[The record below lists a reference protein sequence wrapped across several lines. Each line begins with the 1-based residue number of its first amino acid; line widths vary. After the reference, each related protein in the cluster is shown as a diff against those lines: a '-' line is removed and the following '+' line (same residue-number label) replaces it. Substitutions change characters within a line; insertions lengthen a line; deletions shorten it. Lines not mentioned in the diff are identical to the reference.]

1 MVSPHSPRP
10 PKGKS
15 ADFEAFVCTCD
26 AKGLQ
31 EAEELMKE
39 VKTRLSGATVFMEP
53 PLSDATFLT
62 AVSSSLHFD
71 FRASIN
77 RILSDHWSAV
87 FAESD
92 DGTYRT
98 VVECDL
104 VEHGIAATWKAFA
117 DRAQNLAPGQT
128 AP

>member
-1 MVSPHSPRP
+1 VVSPHEPTSA
-10 PKGKS
+10 KGKS
-15 ADFEAFVCTCD
+15 ADFETFVCTCD
-26 AKGLQ
+26 AKGRQ
-31 EAEELMKE
+31 GADELMKE
-39 VKTRLSGATVFMEP
+39 VKARLSRASVFMEP

-62 AVSSSLHFD
+62 AVASSLHFD

-117 DRAQNLAPGQT
+117 DRNLALPDQT